1 MKLSIF
7 PCFRRSLSLP
17 HFLFKIYWWP
27 SGHTIYIKPFWGI
40 YRMQMLELAEHVH
53 ERMNWLTVHEL
64 YDAETGEIVI
74 DRIMPALRELD
85 ELLR

>member
-1 MKLSIF
+1 
-7 PCFRRSLSLP
+7 
-17 HFLFKIYWWP
+17 
-27 SGHTIYIKPFWGI
+27 
-40 YRMQMLELAEHVH
+40 MLELAEHVH